1 MPKIDV
7 EFEDNRIK
15 VKGKI
20 REICISWLYETA
32 GEINHRVVDK
42 TRRVNTGHTKGSW
55 KDVVDSDKLEAYVGS
70 NYQNAIWEEYGT
82 GQYALNGDGRKT
94 PWRYQDAKGNWHT
107 TRGKTPTRVLFKAF
121 RSFSSKAKKNLEQKL
136 KGL

>member
-20 REICISWLYETA
+20 REICIAWLHETA
-32 GEINHRVVDK
+32 GEIKAQVQRKSRVD
-42 TRRVNTGHTKGSW
+42 TGQTKGSW
-55 KDVVDSDKLEAYVGS
+55 KDLIDSGKLEAYVGS
-70 NYQNAIWEEYGT
+70 NLQNTIWEEYGT

-94 PWRYQDAKGNWHT
+94 PWRYQDVKGNWHT
-107 TRGKTPTRVLFKAF
+107 TRGKKPTRALFKAF

>member
-32 GEINHRVVDK
+32 GEIKHRVVDK
-42 TRRVNTGHTKGSW
+42 TRRVDTGQTKGSW

>member
-20 REICISWLYETA
+20 REICIAWLHETA
-32 GEINHRVVDK
+32 GEIKAQVQRKSRVD
-42 TRRVNTGHTKGSW
+42 TGQTKGSW
-55 KDVVDSDKLEAYVGS
+55 KDLVNSGKLEAYVGS
-70 NYQNAIWEEYGT
+70 NLQNAIWEEYGT
-82 GQYALNGDGRKT
+82 GQYALNGDGRKN
-94 PWRYQDAKGNWHT
+94 PWRYQDVKGNWHT
-107 TRGKTPTRVLFKAF
+107 TRGKTPTRALFKAF
-121 RSFSSKAKKNLEQKL
+121 QSFSSKAKRNLEKKL

>member
-32 GEINHRVVDK
+32 GEIQDRVTDKSRVD
-42 TRRVNTGHTKGSW
+42 TGHTKGSW
-55 KDVVDSDKLEAYVGS
+55 KYIVDSEKQEAYVGS

-94 PWRYQDAKGNWHT
+94 PWRYQDEKGNWHT
-107 TRGKTPTRVLFKAF
+107 TRGKTPTRALFKAF
-121 RSFSSKAKKNLEQKL
+121 QSFSSKAKRNLEKKL

>member
-7 EFEDNRIK
+7 KFEDNRIK

-20 REICISWLYETA
+20 REICISWLHETA
-32 GEINHRVVDK
+32 GEIKAQVQRKSRVD
-42 TRRVNTGHTKGSW
+42 TGQTKGSW
-55 KDVVDSDKLEAYVGS
+55 KDLVNSGKLEAYVGS
-70 NYQNAIWEEYGT
+70 NLQNAIWEEYGT

-94 PWRYQDAKGNWHT
+94 PWRYQDVKGNWHT
-107 TRGKTPTRVLFKAF
+107 TRGKKPTRALFKAF
-121 RSFSSKAKKNLEQKL
+121 RSVSSKAKKNLEQKL

>member
-7 EFEDNRIK
+7 KFEDNRIK

-20 REICISWLYETA
+20 REICIAWLHETA
-32 GEINHRVVDK
+32 GEIKAQVQRKSRVD
-42 TRRVNTGHTKGSW
+42 TGQTKGSW
-55 KDVVDSDKLEAYVGS
+55 KDLVDSGKLEAYVGS

-94 PWRYQDAKGNWHT
+94 PWRYQDAKGKWHT
-107 TRGKTPTRVLFKAF
+107 TRGKKPTRVLFKAF
-121 RSFSSKAKKNLEQKL
+121 RSVSPKAKKNLEQKL